1 MRPNTGAAAAPA
13 VHICCE
19 IDVLR
24 DHAASLFRIF
34 TKHLS
39 TFRYI
44 VLIMSVL
51 RVTPKNMDRNDY
63 IVSKVSC
70 MQTTQYAS
78 VIQSSVL

>member
-1 MRPNTGAAAAPA
+1 MRPNAAAAA

-19 IDVLR
+19 SHVLR
-24 DHAASLFRIF
+24 DHTASVFRIF
-34 TKHLS
+34 TKRLS
-39 TFRYI
+39 TSQYI
-44 VLIMSVL
+44 VLTMSVL
-51 RVTPKNMDRNDY
+51 RVTPKNMDRKDY